1 MGIRV
6 LAVFVLLLEAGR
18 ALAGPFD
25 QPWNEGAE
33 DCKAAA
39 GPPIEVRAYD
49 ARSYILRQNLCAT
62 FEAPFLFLLI
72 GTSRALLIDTG
83 DIADPEA
90 MPLAATVLGLLPGNG
105 ADRLPLLVVHTHRHL
120 DHRRGDAQF
129 AALPDVELVG
139 YDLDSVKKFYGFT
152 AWPEGVAEIDLGGR
166 LIEALPTPG
175 HNEAEV
181 SFYDRATGLFF
192 TGDFLLPARL
202 LIEDKAA
209 DLASVKR
216 AEAFLADR
224 PVTAILGAHIEMD
237 RSGALYS
244 WESLYHPD
252 EHGLAMSKADLA
264 ALAEALPHFNGFYSE
279 VGPMVLMDGNRIA
292 LCALIG
298 VLILLA
304 VAIYGLVRF
313 LRRRRVRTLV

>member
-1 MGIRV
+1 MKRL
-6 LAVFVLLLEAGR
+6 LAFLLMPVC
-18 ALAGPFD
+18 ALAGPLD
-25 QPWNEGAE
+25 TPWS
-33 DCKAAA
+33 AAPNCESFS
-39 GPPIEVRAYD
+39 GPPIEIHEYD
-49 ARSYILRQNLCAT
+49 PHTYILRENLCAT
-62 FEAPFLFLLI
+62 FEAPFLYLLI
-72 GTSRALLIDTG
+72 GQSKALLIDSG
-83 DIADPEA
+83 DVADPQV
-90 MPLAATVLGLLPGNG
+90 MPLAKTVFGLLP
-105 ADRLPLLVVHTHRHL
+105 DKLPLLVVHTHRHL

-129 AALPDVELVG
+129 AGLPDVELVG
-139 YDLDSVKKFYGFT
+139 YDLDSVKNFYGFS

-209 DLASVKR
+209 DLASAKR

-237 RSGALYS
+237 RSGALYP

-252 EHGLAMSKADLA
+252 EHSLAMSKADLS
-264 ALAEALPHFNGFYSE
+264 ALAEALPRFNGFYSE
-279 VGPMVLMDGNRIA
+279 VGPMVLMDGNRIT

-298 VLILLA
+298 ALILLA

-313 LRRRRVRTLV
+313 IRRRRVRPGSSRSPD